1 MNNSLCLG
9 TWRTRPFP
17 PAGLLC
23 FHGMHKSGDCDSFCV
38 NHGGIMGYPLPL
50 PRSLSPTGHDEQSC
64 PGLSQASR
72 PFLFMFRSPIHSPTY
87 VLGTIHPLLPPLPSL
102 PLQVDINMVLAV
114 RETLMQ
120 ATSAG
125 GRLSQPLGRLD
136 ARRAI
141 GAASGGDAE
150 VNEALERLLGAGEQK
165 QVRSC

>member
-1 MNNSLCLG
+1 
-9 TWRTRPFP
+9 
-17 PAGLLC
+17 
-23 FHGMHKSGDCDSFCV
+23 
-38 NHGGIMGYPLPL
+38 
-50 PRSLSPTGHDEQSC
+50 
-64 PGLSQASR
+64 
-72 PFLFMFRSPIHSPTY
+72 
-87 VLGTIHPLLPPLPSL
+87 
-102 PLQVDINMVLAV
+102 MVLAV

-120 ATSAG
+120 SSLA

>member
-1 MNNSLCLG
+1 
-9 TWRTRPFP
+9 
-17 PAGLLC
+17 
-23 FHGMHKSGDCDSFCV
+23 
-38 NHGGIMGYPLPL
+38 
-50 PRSLSPTGHDEQSC
+50 
-64 PGLSQASR
+64 
-72 PFLFMFRSPIHSPTY
+72 
-87 VLGTIHPLLPPLPSL
+87 
-102 PLQVDINMVLAV
+102 MVLAV